1 MNASAL
7 KFELVLAAALLC
19 AGLLLLPM
27 AVYWVGQF
35 VVGEYESDGGVAG
48 LLGALWTDL
57 GQGSIPAW
65 ILVSSP
71 YVVIQL
77 FRLAR
82 KLLRRPVKGVTISA
96 GNS

>member
-1 MNASAL
+1 VNASAL
-7 KFELVLAAALLC
+7 KFELVLFAALLC
-19 AGLLLLPM
+19 TGVVLLPL

-35 VVGEYESDGGVAG
+35 VVGEYESDGGVGG
-48 LLGALWTDL
+48 LLGALWDDL

-65 ILVSSP
+65 ILVASP

-82 KLLRRPVKGVTISA
+82 ALLRRPVKDVTVSA
-96 GNS
+96 GNR